1 MKSIMT
7 KFGVFALVSLFG
19 ITLGAEN
26 NLVRAESLQK
36 VTIRMSA
43 DIPPPPMPTSVAM
56 GGSRRRWNRNF
67 QVEVKFSSTTLAHS
81 IRT

>member
-43 DIPPPPMPTSVAM
+43 DIPPPPMT
-56 GGSRRRWNRNF
+56 
-67 QVEVKFSSTTLAHS
+67 
-81 IRT
+81 I